1 MFRCAESDRNN
12 RTLPKKMITKTS
24 SNLLLVVINQQ
35 LCNVPLASS
44 QEASSLLPN
53 NCLAAPCRYRG
64 ECRDRMGVCGD
75 TVTHCNGESLWVS
88 GCGGGL
94 DLEKPMGVQ
103 EFVPS
108 PTPPTNQ
115 PPGTMAPPTENPT
128 TAWQAWIGKGKDN
141 QPSNEENAED
151 MDHSIDATAGNA
163 GAKTKSAP
171 TNGTELV
178 GFNANAWGYRGS
190 ENSED
195 EGLLDKGLG
204 MIGFG
209 SDDEN
214 ASAVIN
220 GRICIYLLSA
230 ASAMVNLL

>member
-1 MFRCAESDRNN
+1 
-12 RTLPKKMITKTS
+12 MITKTS
-24 SNLLLVVINQQ
+24 KLFLKCNLWLVVINQQ

-75 TVTHCNGESLWVS
+75 TVDHCNAESLWVP

-115 PPGTMAPPTENPT
+115 APGRPTTMELPTENPI
-128 TAWQAWIGKGKDN
+128 TAWQSWIGKGKDN

-151 MDHSIDATAGNA
+151 MDQTIDATAGNA
-163 GAKTKSAP
+163 GDMTNTAP

-178 GFNANAWGYRGS
+178 GFDASSWGYYGA
-190 ENSED
+190 EDSED

-220 GRICIYLLSA
+220 DRICIFILSA
-230 ASAMVNLL
+230 ASALVNSL